1 MQLRG
6 AVQYRLWLSL
16 VVLHNKSLLD
26 PMKLIFH
33 YLSIDT
39 DNSYDTEVSNAWFLR
54 HVTALTVGGK
64 LLEIQ
69 MLILRRCQNYK
80 GKFPFYRCRLNQ
92 SCRLVNKDVVRSS
105 LLGCV
110 SG

>member
-39 DNSYDTEVSNAWFLR
+39 DNSYDTEVSNA
-54 HVTALTVGGK
+54 
-64 LLEIQ
+64 
-69 MLILRRCQNYK
+69 
-80 GKFPFYRCRLNQ
+80 
-92 SCRLVNKDVVRSS
+92 
-105 LLGCV
+105 
-110 SG
+110 